1 MLSLFFIL
9 SLWNLVCV
17 LLSQH
22 MSIVATFQVLSSH
35 MWLVAPTLNRA
46 ALALSLLGNTEHTK
60 QKPLEGSQLATLVGN
75 DRLLRVTPAL
85 ISGLH

>member
-1 MLSLFFIL
+1 M
-9 SLWNLVCV
+9 CV

-22 MSIVATFQVLSSH
+22 MSIVATFQVLRSH